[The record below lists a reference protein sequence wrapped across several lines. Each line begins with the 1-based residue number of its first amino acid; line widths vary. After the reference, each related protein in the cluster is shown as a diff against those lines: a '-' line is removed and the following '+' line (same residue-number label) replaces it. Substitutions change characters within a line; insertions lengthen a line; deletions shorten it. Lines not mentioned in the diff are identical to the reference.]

1 MQQHNSDARSSE
13 AWRRECEARWVLSLP
28 TLNERRYYIQQ
39 VEAKRGKPAAEQL
52 KRDITDEHNKKKTGA
67 QATQSKRQQ

>member
-1 MQQHNSDARSSE
+1 
-13 AWRRECEARWVLSLP
+13 VLSLP